1 MIHSSYDLMAG
12 AKWVEIERSG
22 RASLQERT
30 VMQNELKLSFTLNWQ
45 KSA

>member
-1 MIHSSYDLMAG
+1 MAG
-12 AKWVEIERSG
+12 TKWFEIERSKSG
-22 RASLQERT
+22 WASLQERT